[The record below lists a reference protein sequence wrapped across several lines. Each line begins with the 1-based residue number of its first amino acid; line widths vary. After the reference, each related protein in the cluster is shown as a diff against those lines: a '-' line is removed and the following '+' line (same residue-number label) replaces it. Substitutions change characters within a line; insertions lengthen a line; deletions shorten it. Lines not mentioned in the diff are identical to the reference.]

1 MAEEDLRRSDQR
13 QMSVAVA
20 ADGAADAVSL
30 ATPALSQA
38 SPALAPALV
47 AARRA
52 AIARGRPGCRSAMNL
67 KNKGKRYVPKLDA
80 ELIADVKAR
89 LSSAT
94 GLSALEEDVAQWV
107 EDYKAVH
114 LLTEDASGILSS
126 GLGAITNAGGAML
139 GGLKSLG
146 KGMGSLAKGDIS
158 GALSALRQPAQLCR
172 ADHCCSRSSVLCCC
186 APVYGTAVQR

>member
-20 ADGAADAVSL
+20 ADGAADGAADAVSV

-38 SPALAPALV
+38 SPALV
-47 AARRA
+47 AARLA

-94 GLSALEEDVAQWV
+94 GLSALEKDVAQWV

-146 KGMGSLAKGDIS
+146 KGMGNLAKGDIG